1 MEFSIFE
8 GNMPRLIKKMATI
21 EKKCARYGCEFHF
34 EEVGEEYRN
43 VKLEDGTVATLR
55 FVIVE
60 AEGTARVNDWEFI
73 AVIQHMDPV
82 NLIGSYRPEYPIPEQ
97 YYTSK
102 PVCEHCNSHRSR
114 KDTYLI
120 RNIVTGEWK
129 QVGKSCLK
137 DFTNGLSAEA
147 VARYV
152 SWFEELIKGET
163 PDSDPK
169 FRYKSTLEA
178 VMVAV
183 EAVRKYGYKKT
194 QDEYGSHN
202 YDSTASVVSEM
213 LYQINPGYKMRKEQG
228 FNWKTPE
235 VEARAQEILSW
246 VRSLS
251 PEIGSYLSNLKAA
264 CGRDYCESRNF
275 GLIASSVAAYNREM
289 EKKQREAT
297 RRQADSKSSWVGSV
311 GDRIEIKDALLS
323 LLTSWDT
330 EFGYTYL
337 YKMVDAHG
345 NIFTWKT
352 GKWLGNNE
360 CIPEGAKV
368 TLKGTVKS
376 HNEFRGVKQTEL
388 TRCKVV

>member
-8 GNMPRLIKKMATI
+8 DNMPRLVKKMATI
-21 EKKCARYGCEFHF
+21 EKKCRQYGCEFKF
-34 EEVGEEYRN
+34 EEIGEEYRE
-43 VKLEDGTVATLR
+43 VKLENGTITTLR

-73 AVIQHMDPV
+73 ATIQHMDPV
-82 NLIGSYRPEYPIPEQ
+82 NLIGSYRPEYTIPEQ
-97 YYTSK
+97 YYSSK
-102 PVCEHCNSHRSR
+102 PVCEHCNSLRNR

-120 RNIVTGEWK
+120 RNTVTGEWK

-163 PDSDPK
+163 PDNDPK

-213 LYQINPGYKMRKEQG
+213 LYQIDPGYKMRKEQG
-228 FNWKTPE
+228 FNWETPE
-235 VEARAQEILSW
+235 IEARAKEILAW
-246 VRSLS
+246 VRSLN

-264 CGRDYCESRNF
+264 CGKDYCESRNF
-275 GLIASSVAAYNREM
+275 GLIASSVAAYSREV
-289 EKKQREAT
+289 EKKQREES
-297 RRQADSKSSWVGSV
+297 RKQADSKSSWVGSV
-311 GDRIEIKDALLS
+311 GDRIEIKDAVLS

-337 YKMVDAHG
+337 YKMVDTNG

-352 GKWLGNNE
+352 GKWLGNDD
-360 CIPEGAKV
+360 CIPEGTKI
-368 TLKGTVKS
+368 TLKGTIKN
-376 HNEFRGVKQTEL
+376 HNEFRGIKQTEL
-388 TRCKVV
+388 TRCKVA